1 MMRHS
6 GQFDTPLIRFA
17 GDKLVVNAA
26 VRPRGTVR
34 VGLLDAD
41 GQPIT
46 GRGVAECRTLADDNE
61 SWTVSWADGHSV
73 SRWSQQSIR
82 LRIELRDADLF
93 GFQFQANS

>member
-17 GDKLVVNAA
+17 GDQLIVNAA
-26 VRPRGTVR
+26 ARPGGAVR

-73 SRWSQQSIR
+73 SRWSQQPIR